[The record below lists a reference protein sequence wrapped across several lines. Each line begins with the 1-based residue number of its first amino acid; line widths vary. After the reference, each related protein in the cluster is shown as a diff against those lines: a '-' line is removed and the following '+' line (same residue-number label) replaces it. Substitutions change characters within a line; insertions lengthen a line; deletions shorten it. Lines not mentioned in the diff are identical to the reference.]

1 MELLLETAVTLI
13 KSAALWIA
21 VKGTGKGQKT
31 ASPNLPFKL
40 FIMVSLLA
48 VATIPWFS
56 FGGSTN
62 EDVGLPNWVLYS
74 ILMTVIFPIV
84 VSFAIGRYWSEM
96 AEGPDDESSQ
106 EEDV

>member
-1 MELLLETAVTLI
+1 
-13 KSAALWIA
+13 
-21 VKGTGKGQKT
+21 
-31 ASPNLPFKL
+31 
-40 FIMVSLLA
+40 MVSLLA